1 MMDKAA
7 GKAKSKR
14 PAKRNSAQLRKAAA
28 QPRALPQAEPTKHE
42 HQLLRQLS
50 KICLSF
56 PETVRRDLNDHA
68 DFRVRGKVFAYF
80 LNSHHGDGI
89 ISVCCKSALGENVD
103 RASREPAR
111 FYLPAY
117 IGPRGWFGLR
127 LDGEAVDWSEVRNLL
142 ELSYGL
148 VAPKR
153 LLPKK

>member
-1 MMDKAA
+1 MAKAKLKSTAKVTRKVTAKAKPKASAEPAA
-7 GKAKSKR
+7 GAR
-14 PAKRNSAQLRKAAA
+14 
-28 QPRALPQAEPTKHE
+28 EHPT
-42 HQLLRQLS
+42 LRQLS
-50 KICLSF
+50 KICLSL
-56 PETVRRDLNDHA
+56 PEAARRDLNEHA

-80 LNSHHGDGI
+80 LNNHHGDGI

-103 RASREPAR
+103 RASREPQR

-127 LDGEAVDWSEVRNLL
+127 LDGEGVDWSEVRNLV

-153 LLPKK
+153 LLSKQ